1 MSNLRV
7 KDNLFNN
14 HYPAL
19 RRLKPEQGWADIAK
33 YIGIIKEENNQFKVL
48 FEHRSELINEQ
59 ELNDCYQ
66 WISELISSNRGLEE
80 EKY

>member
-7 KDNLFNN
+7 KDNLVNN

-33 YIGIIKEENNQFKVL
+33 YIGIIKRENNQFKVL
-48 FEHRSELINEQ
+48 FEHRSELISEQ
-59 ELNDCYQ
+59 ELNYCYQ
-66 WISELISSNRGLEE
+66 WISELISSNSGLEE